1 MKPFTLLGLNGG
13 PSIDYFQAMDP
24 SRAVAEVLV
33 VAPEPPSRA
42 ELQLVLKELLPAAEL
57 LDALPS
63 ELSNLEPARFDFAF
77 VDGRGSTS
85 WIPEIVRTL
94 RHGAPSLPIVLVV
107 RPDYDLEAEA
117 IDWGVDE
124 CAVLG
129 EIELSR
135 AFVKARHRRRKVQS
149 GARRIQAENERL
161 RELRLKQHNDT
172 LRTLTKQLAVSDLQ
186 SSLRAI
192 ARATAKSLAV
202 TRASVWL
209 FSPDDSTLALA
220 EVFDPRF
227 AETTRPPAVSFALS
241 ELVDFHQVL
250 REERVFS
257 IDDVRDHPA
266 LTGFIKRYFG
276 PLGIVSLLDA
286 PVHVGER
293 VLGVVSI
300 EHTGT
305 PRKWTADDHALAAS
319 FGDFVALA
327 VESANHRKVEED
339 LRSSKAQLDDARRI
353 EAVGRL
359 AGGVAHDF
367 NNVIT
372 VVSSYAF
379 LLARKLDKNDPL
391 QGPVAEIGK
400 AAERAADIT
409 RKLLA
414 LSRRDPV
421 TPRVLDLNVVLRGM
435 ETFVSRLIGE
445 HITFEMSLSK
455 DPLLIRADPGQIE
468 QVVLNLVV
476 NARDA
481 APPEG
486 GSITLRTQRE
496 GTSRK
501 QGAGRFCLLEVSD
514 NGVGMPKD
522 VQDRIF
528 EPFFT
533 TKDIGKGS
541 GLGLFTVWGTVSQM
555 GGTIEV
561 KSAPRNGSR
570 FLIRFAEASPEAGP
584 VVTPTA
590 RGELM
595 GAETVLLVEDEV
607 QVREVTALILKDLGY
622 KVLEAENIEQA
633 IAHATGAPHIDL
645 LVSDIVMP
653 RASGPV
659 VAARLRE
666 LIPSL
671 RILFISGYSK
681 DMLSAYDASLGP
693 TLPKP
698 FTVEQIGKKV
708 REVLRREPNRK
719 ARNTQ
724 A

>member
-1 MKPFTLLGLNGG
+1 MTPSLVGLGLKGP
-13 PSIDYFQAMDP
+13 PSIDYFQAMD
-24 SRAVAEVLV
+24 SIRAVAEVLL
-33 VAPEPPSRA
+33 VAPEPPA
-42 ELQLVLKELLPAAEL
+42 PDGLAQTLKDLMPGCEVTVVEPFQLMSL
-57 LDALPS
+57 
-63 ELSNLEPARFDFAF
+63 ELSRFGVAC
-77 VDGRGSTS
+77 VDGRGSAS
-85 WIPEIVRTL
+85 WIPETTRTL
-94 RHGAPSLPIVLVV
+94 RLRAAGLPIVLVV
-107 RPDYDLEAEA
+107 RPEYGLEVEA
-117 IDWGVDE
+117 IDWGSDE
-124 CAVLG
+124 CAVSGGDELG
-129 EIELSR
+129 LAIT
-135 AFVKARHRRRKVQS
+135 KAQQRRREVNR
-149 GARRIQAENERL
+149 GAHRVREENERV
-161 RELRLKQHNDT
+161 RQLRLRRHNEA
-172 LRTLTKQLAVSDLQ
+172 LRALARQLASNDLQ
-186 SSLRAI
+186 TGLRAI
-192 ARATAKSLAV
+192 TEAAAKSLEV
-202 TRASVWL
+202 TRVSVWL
-209 FSPDDSTLALA
+209 FESDGTHLTTAD
-220 EVFDPRF
+220 VFDPRF
-227 AETTRPPAVSFALS
+227 AEPASAITITARQHPEYFK
-241 ELVDFHQVL
+241 VL
-250 REERVFS
+250 QEERV
-257 IDDVRDHPA
+257 IAVDDVRDHPA
-266 LTGFIKRYFG
+266 LTGFVSDYFS
-276 PLGIVSLLDA
+276 PLGIVSVLDA
-286 PVHVGER
+286 PVRVGDQ
-293 VLGVVSI
+293 VLGVVCH
-300 EHTGT
+300 EQVGT
-305 PRKWTADDHALAAS
+305 PRQWTDEDHALAGS
-319 FGDFVALA
+319 FADFVALA
-327 VESANHRKVEED
+327 WESHEHRKAEEA
-339 LRSSKAQLDDARRI
+339 LRSSNAQLDDARRI

-421 TPRVLDLNVVLRGM
+421 APRVLDLNVVLRGM
-435 ETFVSRLIGE
+435 ETFLRRLIGE
-445 HITFEMSLSK
+445 HIQLELSLAK
-455 DPLLIRADPGQIE
+455 EPLLIRADPGQIE

-481 APPEG
+481 AAPEG
-486 GSITLRTQRE
+486 GNIALRTLRD
-496 GTSRK
+496 GGARK
-501 QGAGRFCLLEVSD
+501 QGSGRFCVLEVSD

-533 TKDIGKGS
+533 TKDVGKGS
-541 GLGLFTVWGTVSQM
+541 GLGLFTVWGTVAQM

-561 KSAPRNGSR
+561 KSAPRKGSR
-570 FLIRFAEASPEAGP
+570 FQLKFAEASPETGP
-584 VVTPTA
+584 VASPA
-590 RGELM
+590 ERGELM
-595 GAETVLLVEDEV
+595 GNETVLLVEDEA

-622 KVLEAENIEQA
+622 RVLEAENIDQA

-671 RILFISGYSK
+671 RVLFISGYSK

-708 REVLRREPNRK
+708 REVLNREPTRK
-719 ARNTQ
+719 QRAGL
-724 A
+724 